1 MTQIL
6 RAAQNDNPMKFGTE
20 ILKQADVLAAFTED
34 GPQITRTYL
43 SKEHKQAGDYL
54 IGLMRDAGMTAGF
67 DSLGNI
73 VGRYEAGV
81 PFAPVV
87 MTGSHQDSVRNAGKY
102 DGLFGILSPIACV
115 KELNRQGK
123 RLPYTLEI
131 VGFGDEEGVRFP
143 ATLIGSK
150 AMAGLFDP
158 AWLDKTDANGVTM
171 RQAINDFG
179 GDAKKWRELD
189 RSNGEHGDVVAFVE
203 SHIEQGPVLLNEG
216 LAVGVVTAIAGATR
230 LRVTVTGLA
239 GHAGTVPMGARQ
251 DALTAA
257 AEMILFVES
266 YCTVNAGPFGLVG
279 TVGIMSVKPGAVNV
293 IPQDVEFTIDVRS
306 SDDARRANAVNAI
319 SEEFAIIAKRRNV
332 AFVSNLFFS
341 SNAAPCDARLQKQF
355 AHAIVAHGIAPRYLP
370 SGAGHDAMVFPAI
383 APTAMLFVRC
393 GNNGI
398 SHHPSETMTAEDA
411 EIATSVL
418 LHFFE
423 HFQPPQ
429 FSAFSAQRV
438 DRAV

>member
-1 MTQIL
+1 
-6 RAAQNDNPMKFGTE
+6 MKYGTD

-34 GPQITRTYL
+34 APQLTRTYL
-43 SKEHKQAGDYL
+43 SKEHKQAGAYL

-67 DSLGNI
+67 DPLGNI

-87 MTGSHQDSVRNAGKY
+87 MTGSHQDSVRNAGRY

-115 KELNRQGK
+115 KELNRQHK
-123 RLPYTLEI
+123 RLPYALEI

-158 AWLDKTDANGVTM
+158 AWLDKTDASGVTM

-179 GDAKKWRELD
+179 GDAEKWCELD
-189 RSNGEHGDVVAFVE
+189 RRNGAPNSAHGEVVAFVE
-203 SHIEQGPVLLNEG
+203 SHIEQGPVLLNDG

-257 AEMILFVES
+257 AEMVLFVES
-266 YCTVNAGPFGLVG
+266 YCTQNAGLVG

-306 SDDARRANAVNAI
+306 SEDSLRADAINAI
-319 SEEFAIIAKRRNV
+319 NAEFTVIAKRRNV
-332 AFVSNLFFS
+332 VVVTNVFFS
-341 SNAAPCDARLQKQF
+341 SNAAPCDAGLQAQF
-355 AHAIVAHGIAPRYLP
+355 AQAINAHGITPRYLP
-370 SGAGHDAMVFPAI
+370 SGAGHDAMVFPAV

-398 SHHPSETMTAEDA
+398 SHHPDETMTAEDA
-411 EIATSVL
+411 EVATSVL

-423 HFQPPQ
+423 NYQPPQ
-429 FSAFSAQRV
+429 FSASSAQRV
-438 DRAV
+438 DRQI

>member
-1 MTQIL
+1 
-6 RAAQNDNPMKFGTE
+6 MKFGSD
-20 ILKQADVLAAFTED
+20 ILKQADVLAGFTED
-34 GPQITRTYL
+34 APLITRTYL
-43 SKEHKQAGDYL
+43 SKEHKAAGEYL
-54 IGLMRDAGMTAGF
+54 IGLMRDAGMNADF
-67 DSLGNI
+67 DPLGNI

-143 ATLIGSK
+143 ATLVGSK
-150 AMAGLFDP
+150 AMAGQFDP
-158 AWLDKTDANGVTM
+158 AWLDKVDADGVTM
-171 RQAINDFG
+171 RHAISDFG
-179 GDAKKWRELD
+179 GDASLWKELD
-189 RSNGEHGDVVAFVE
+189 RRNEQHGEVVAFVE

-230 LRVTVTGLA
+230 MRLNVTGLA

-251 DALTAA
+251 DALAAA
-257 AEMILFVES
+257 AELILFVERF
-266 YCTVNAGPFGLVG
+266 CTDNAGLVG
-279 TVGIMSVKPGAVNV
+279 TVGKLSVKPGAINV

-306 SDDARRANAVNAI
+306 GDDATRAVALNA
-319 SEEFAIIAKRRNV
+319 FATELPAIAKRRNV
-332 AFVSNLFFS
+332 TLAIETLYDAG
-341 SNAAPCDARLQKQF
+341 AAPCDPVLQKQF
-355 AHAIVAHGIAPRYLP
+355 ESAIAAQGIKPRYLP
-370 SGAGHDAMVFPAI
+370 SGAGHDAMVFPVV
-383 APTAMLFVRC
+383 APMAMLFVRC

-398 SHHPSETMTAEDA
+398 SHHPDETMTAEDA
-411 EIATSVL
+411 EIATNVL

-423 HFQPPQ
+423 NYQPPT
-429 FSAFSAQRV
+429 FVADKAQRV
-438 DRAV
+438 ERPSKPF

>member
-1 MTQIL
+1 
-6 RAAQNDNPMKFGTE
+6 MKFGAE

-34 GPQITRTYL
+34 APQLTRTYL

-54 IGLMRDAGMTAGF
+54 IGLMREAGMTADF
-67 DSLGNI
+67 DPLGNI

-115 KELNRQGK
+115 KELNLRGL

-179 GDAKKWRELD
+179 GDAEKWRELD
-189 RSNGEHGDVVAFVE
+189 RRSGQSGDVVAFVE

-230 LRVTVTGLA
+230 LRIHVTGLA

-266 YCTVNAGPFGLVG
+266 YCTKNAGLVG

-293 IPQDVEFTIDVRS
+293 IPQNVEFTIDVRS
-306 SDDARRANAVNAI
+306 SEDARRAVAI
-319 SEEFAIIAKRRNV
+319 DAITNEFAIIAKRRNV
-332 AFVSNLFFS
+332 AVASNLFFS
-341 SNAAPCDARLQKQF
+341 SNAAPCDVGLQQQF
-355 AHAIVAHGIAPRYLP
+355 AQAISAHGISPRYLP
-370 SGAGHDAMVFPAI
+370 SGAGHDAMVFPAV

-398 SHHPSETMTAEDA
+398 SHHPDETMTAEDA

-429 FSAFSAQRV
+429 FSASSAQRV

>member
-1 MTQIL
+1 
-6 RAAQNDNPMKFGTE
+6 MKFGTD
-20 ILKQADVLAAFTED
+20 ILKQADVLATFTED
-34 GPQITRTYL
+34 APQLTRTYL
-43 SKEHKQAGDYL
+43 SKEHKQAGEYL

-67 DSLGNI
+67 DPLGNI
-73 VGRYEAGV
+73 VGRYEAGI

-158 AWLDKTDANGVTM
+158 AWLDKADANGVTM

-179 GDAKKWRELD
+179 GDADQWRALD
-189 RSNGEHGDVVAFVE
+189 RRSGAPNGDHGDVVAFVE

-230 LRVTVTGLA
+230 LRISITGLA

-257 AEMILFVES
+257 AEMILFVENH
-266 YCTVNAGPFGLVG
+266 CTNNADLVG
-279 TVGIMSVKPGAVNV
+279 TVGIMTVKPGAVNV

-306 SDDARRANAVNAI
+306 SEDATRMKAVSAI
-319 SEEFAIIAKRRNV
+319 NEAFATIAQRRNV
-332 AFVSNLFFS
+332 AVASNTFFS
-341 SNAAPCDARLQKQF
+341 SDAAPCDAGLQKQF
-355 AHAIVAHGIAPRYLP
+355 EQAINAHGITPRYLP
-370 SGAGHDAMVFPAI
+370 SGAGHDAMVFPAV

-398 SHHPSETMTAEDA
+398 SHHPDETMTAEDA

-423 HFQPPQ
+423 HYQPPQ
-429 FSAFSAQRV
+429 FSTSRAQRV
-438 DRAV
+438 DRHI

>member
-1 MTQIL
+1 
-6 RAAQNDNPMKFGTE
+6 MKFGSD
-20 ILKQADVLAAFTED
+20 ILKQADVLAGFTED
-34 GPQITRTYL
+34 APLITRTYL
-43 SKEHKQAGDYL
+43 SKEHKAAGEYL
-54 IGLMRDAGMTAGF
+54 IGLMRDAGMNADF
-67 DSLGNI
+67 DPLGNI

-143 ATLIGSK
+143 ATLVGSK
-150 AMAGLFDP
+150 AMAGQFDP
-158 AWLDKTDANGVTM
+158 AWLDKVDADGVTM

-179 GDAKKWRELD
+179 GDASLWKELD
-189 RSNGEHGDVVAFVE
+189 RRNQQHGEVVAFVE

-216 LAVGVVTAIAGATR
+216 LAVGVVTAISGATR
-230 LRVTVTGLA
+230 MRLNVTGLA

-251 DALTAA
+251 DALAAA
-257 AEMILFVES
+257 AEMILFVERF
-266 YCTVNAGPFGLVG
+266 CTDNAGLVG
-279 TVGIMSVKPGAVNV
+279 TVGKLSVKPGAINV

-306 SDDARRANAVNAI
+306 GDDATRAVALNA
-319 SEEFAIIAKRRNV
+319 FATELPAIAKRRNV
-332 AFVSNLFFS
+332 TLAIETLYDAG
-341 SNAAPCDARLQKQF
+341 AAPCDPVLQKQF
-355 AHAIVAHGIAPRYLP
+355 ESAIAAQGIKPRYLP
-370 SGAGHDAMVFPAI
+370 SGAGHDAMVFPVV
-383 APTAMLFVRC
+383 APMAMLFVRC

-398 SHHPSETMTAEDA
+398 SHHPDETMTAEDA
-411 EIATSVL
+411 EIATNVL

-423 HFQPPQ
+423 NYQPPT
-429 FSAFSAQRV
+429 FVADKAQRV
-438 DRAV
+438 ERPSKPF

>member
-1 MTQIL
+1 
-6 RAAQNDNPMKFGTE
+6 MKFGTE
-20 ILKQADVLAAFTED
+20 ILKQADVLATFTED
-34 GPQITRTYL
+34 APQITRTYL
-43 SKEHKQAGDYL
+43 SKEHKQAGVYL
-54 IGLMRDAGMTAGF
+54 IGLMRDAGMNAGF
-67 DSLGNI
+67 DALGNI

-150 AMAGLFDP
+150 AMAGLFDT

-179 GDAKKWRELD
+179 GDAEKWRELD
-189 RSNGEHGDVVAFVE
+189 RRSGQSGDVVAFVE

-230 LRVTVTGLA
+230 LRIHVTGLA

-266 YCTVNAGPFGLVG
+266 FCTKNVGLVG

-293 IPQDVEFTIDVRS
+293 IPQNVEFTIDVRS
-306 SDDARRANAVNAI
+306 SEDAQRAVAI
-319 SEEFAIIAKRRNV
+319 DAITDEFAIIAKRRNV
-332 AFVSNLFFS
+332 VVACNLFFS
-341 SNAAPCDARLQKQF
+341 SNAAPCDTGLQQQF
-355 AHAIVAHGIAPRYLP
+355 ARAISAHGITPRYLP
-370 SGAGHDAMVFPAI
+370 SGAGHDAMVFPAV

-429 FSAFSAQRV
+429 FSASSAQRV

>member
-1 MTQIL
+1 
-6 RAAQNDNPMKFGTE
+6 MKFGTD
-20 ILKQADVLAAFTED
+20 ILRQADVLAAFSED
-34 GPQITRTYL
+34 APRVTRTYL
-43 SKEHKQAGDYL
+43 SKEHKQAGEYL
-54 IGLMRDAGMTAGF
+54 IGLMHDAGMSAGF
-67 DSLGNI
+67 DPLGNI

-115 KELNRQGK
+115 KELNRQHK
-123 RLPYTLEI
+123 RLPFTLEI

-150 AMAGLFDP
+150 AMAGLFDL
-158 AWLDKTDANGVTM
+158 AWLDKTDAGGVTM

-179 GDAKKWRELD
+179 GNAEKWRELD
-189 RSNGEHGDVVAFVE
+189 RRNGAPNSAHGEVVAFVE

-251 DALTAA
+251 DALTAS
-257 AEMILFVES
+257 AEMLLFVES
-266 YCTVNAGPFGLVG
+266 YCTQNSGLVG
-279 TVGIMSVKPGAVNV
+279 TVGILSVKPGAVNV

-306 SDDARRANAVNAI
+306 SEDSLRANAIDAINA
-319 SEEFAIIAKRRNV
+319 EFAVIARRRNV
-332 AFVSNLFFS
+332 VVVTNVFFS
-341 SNAAPCDARLQKQF
+341 SNAAPCDAGLQTQF
-355 AHAIVAHGIAPRYLP
+355 AQAISAHGITPRYLP
-370 SGAGHDAMVFPAI
+370 SGAGHDAMVFPAV

-398 SHHPSETMTAEDA
+398 SHHPDETMTAEDA
-411 EIATSVL
+411 EVATSVL

-423 HFQPPQ
+423 NYKPPQ
-429 FSAFSAQRV
+429 FSASSAQRV
-438 DRAV
+438 DRQI

>member
-1 MTQIL
+1 
-6 RAAQNDNPMKFGTE
+6 MKFGTE
-20 ILKQADVLAAFTED
+20 ILKQADVLATFTED
-34 GPQITRTYL
+34 APRITRTYL
-43 SKEHKQAGDYL
+43 SKEHKLAGEYL
-54 IGLMRDAGMTAGF
+54 IGLMRDAGMNADF
-67 DSLGNI
+67 DPLGNI

-115 KELNRQGK
+115 KELNRRGL
-123 RLPYTLEI
+123 RLPYTLEV

-150 AMAGLFDP
+150 AMAGKFDP
-158 AWLDKTDANGVTM
+158 AWLDTMDADGVTM

-179 GDAKKWRELD
+179 GDASKWSELD
-189 RSNGEHGDVVAFVE
+189 RRNGSPNSEHGEVVAFVE

-230 LRVTVTGLA
+230 LVLNVTGLA

-251 DALTAA
+251 DALAAA
-257 AEMILFVES
+257 AEMILLVEK
-266 YCTVNAGPFGLVG
+266 YCTENAGLVG
-279 TVGIMSVKPGAVNV
+279 TVGKLSVKPGAINV

-306 SDDARRANAVNAI
+306 GDDAIRAIALNA
-319 SEEFAIIAKRRNV
+319 FATELPSIAARRNV
-332 AFVSNLFFS
+332 RLRVDTLYDAD
-341 SNAAPCDARLQKQF
+341 AAPCDPTLQKQF
-355 AHAIVAHGIAPRYLP
+355 EAAIAAKGIKPRYLA
-370 SGAGHDAMVFPAI
+370 SGAGHDAMVFPAV
-383 APTAMLFVRC
+383 APMAMLFVRC

-398 SHHPSETMTAEDA
+398 SHHPDETMTAEDA
-411 EIATSVL
+411 EVATEVL

-423 HFQPPQ
+423 NYQPPQ
-429 FSAFSAQRV
+429 FSASNAQRV
-438 DRAV
+438 DRQI